1 MKYYKTL
8 FFTITFLISTNILG
22 QDAEMIPK
30 VSSYLE
36 SNGTTKQYKNA
47 YLELLNLMEKQFP
60 KSDRN
65 SDGWLYLERNQKK
78 ALQEI
83 QDLLVP
89 VYIKY
94 FNKSDIDK
102 MKAFYATDAGK
113 QLLEDKN
120 MLTDSQSIAVNTFFN
135 SEVGIKLKEKQE
147 VLSLEIASVSE
158 YWSKDLYQTAV
169 LLLKE

>member
-113 QLLEDKN
+113 QLVEDKN
-120 MLTDSQSIAVNTFFN
+120 ILTDSQSIAVNN
-135 SEVGIKLKEKQE
+135 CMKRNLKKQIALPALIVVKLQG
-147 VLSLEIASVSE
+147 LFLQMLI
-158 YWSKDLYQTAV
+158 
-169 LLLKE
+169 LKG

>member
-1 MKYYKTL
+1 M
-8 FFTITFLISTNILG
+8 IT
-22 QDAEMIPK
+22 K

-36 SNGTTKQYKNA
+36 SNGTIKQYKNA

-65 SDGWLYLERNQKK
+65 SDGWLYLERNEKK

-89 VYIKY
+89 VYIKH
-94 FNKSDIDK
+94 FNNSDIDK
-102 MKAFYATDAGK
+102 MKTFYDTDAGK
-113 QLLEDKN
+113 QLVENKN
-120 MLTDSQSIAVNTFFN
+120 KLTDSQSIEVNTFFN

-147 VLSLEIASVSE
+147 VLSLEIAGVSE

-169 LLLKE
+169 LLLKEE